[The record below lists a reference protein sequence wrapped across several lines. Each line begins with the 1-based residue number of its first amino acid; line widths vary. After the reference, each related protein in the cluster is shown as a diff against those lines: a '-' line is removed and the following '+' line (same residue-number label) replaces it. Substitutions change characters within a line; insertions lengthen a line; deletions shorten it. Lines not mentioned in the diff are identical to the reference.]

1 MKFIKKCLK
10 YQRLQL
16 QYLIG
21 HTQVALE
28 QENKLFWTVCEFI
41 RMFQTIALVLLYKH
55 IIRMLNTNIEF
66 DQPSSSQD
74 KVELLCRITMPTI
87 LIQEYLSL
95 EQIIYFQL
103 IFLASLFLMLLI
115 NVVAL
120 RLEYIHFKQ
129 IKFQNKRTFN
139 KVDGNS
145 FQSLNLLNSTY
156 NNNDFTE
163 HFLLK
168 QLMGTD
174 NGSLIEL
181 QLLRTSI
188 LTNYFTHIMFLPQ
201 IYWVAII
208 FYRIHNQTNYSIG
221 LFILNF
227 TLNSIQL
234 LFLII
239 LETLS
244 LYMQQSYR
252 LKDTN
257 YLRLRITT
265 SFKIGQ
271 MLRIIPT
278 LIYFSVLYIV
288 DPLAIYNNLVFE
300 QVLSCFGI
308 LNLIFDLQDQ
318 SFNIPFV
325 QPYKIYVFHLAFSLA
340 FCLSFLKLIQLN
352 INDIITLSMM
362 ISPCMCKMLNQ
373 LTDFNFKKIITHTLH
388 PENIPP
394 KQKILKRNSQSMTK
408 SLIVNDDVH
417 QIERQIC
424 LQKLEQVSMIRLTNY
439 KYFLQFLRLYELLCI
454 NQQHVYQTTDV
465 FNPNKSKFLMQCFIL
480 IKTHI
485 ELCNNLYCFC
495 RGFWGEKKQTLSLNI
510 QKQDMKIFS
519 DYTCKGLTIS
529 IDLIDRY
536 IRYYIKLILNI
547 EIYVTQP
554 NLTYIAQ
561 LISFLS
567 KSEES
572 LQAWLQVME
581 VKLQLQEQKKPF
593 DEITTNLIISYSKY
607 QTLFRAQFYLN
618 DKSIKKTILYG
629 DYRNTELQRSLLIH
643 KLMQCL
649 DVKKSYLI
657 KLGNN
662 KQSYEEVQQLYIES
676 NSYFLKLQ
684 NELQEFHDQSQCRTS
699 CLLMMLYYV
708 EVRCDYIQFQK
719 YKNYLRTKDI
729 KFFEYPIIFNAPQN
743 ICYLKVNLSRFS
755 KHKCRGEI
763 LARSE
768 NSFKFFGFES
778 KDDFLR
784 QRVTVHELVPPLISS
799 VHNTII
805 ELFLM
810 SNRPNVIRKERYLI
824 AEKTN
829 QEIVFVEMF
838 IDLCFVITG
847 TEFPVYC
854 FMQEIKPIGVFENIR
869 GHIIVDDYEI
879 IQGISSLAYQSLFLD
894 SPSEICN
901 KEISEFYGDFT
912 ENAQRLNQMMDTKT
926 SRYRGMT
933 QSVVSQQGCVQQ
945 KDTNS
950 IYNHYK
956 LKLEDQLFIMSEQDK
971 FFIDMTI
978 TLTYGIINGKVSK
991 YYVIEFNKV
1000 QQIDITENNDSNQ
1013 TNSLKSS
1020 VKQSQYTQRTNTLYD
1035 IQDNEKRSSEG
1046 SIKLQKYSF
1055 PQINEQC
1062 ITVSQNQM
1070 QGLKQEQSD
1079 DKINIQKKQERKSK
1093 FFNFKGVARK
1103 SDSNEQFN
1111 NDNNSGSSNH
1121 IASATSQ
1128 KQQLDVQKFLSKGMQ
1143 YQEFSNSD
1151 HEKIIFVIH
1160 LINAL
1165 ILGIILVFLLLYQLQ
1180 FKTQAESI
1188 IPTIQ
1193 ILQAFITT
1201 DYTDNIQLSLMY
1213 NKQKELNQQDQYYQH
1228 LQRLLIKDAKNYLI
1242 YQKNYFLNQQI
1253 QNVFSDTQ
1261 VKHEYEKDTSAWNAA
1276 FYILYNQLDFIQDQ
1290 NQNQTDQLPTYVNL
1304 LLDFPYHKTAYEN
1317 INKEFSE
1324 FVQLSID
1331 NFSNSQKA
1339 LIIILIV
1346 LSIIISFIS
1355 LIVYHNY
1362 FKYMKK
1368 ITRCSEQ
1375 VQFDALESEINIC
1388 ATILTN
1394 KQKLCLYDYRMDFT
1408 ANFDFR
1414 QHQEG
1419 QTHFSS
1425 YKVINSSQN
1434 NTKRSLNF
1442 TDEISIKRALSF
1454 LYPLFCLSIT
1464 LIYLGLTYLDTENVM
1479 SGLQK
1484 DITIYNQ
1491 GILFQEQFSLLCISS
1506 ILQENRDYLIQKKY
1520 ISESQLQQYY
1530 EYISP
1535 SIVTTQQLSKII
1547 RLPTGIRSAEVI
1559 DSLSIN
1565 ICSIFLDQID
1575 IELCERLDQGLLQ
1588 NGVLESTQFYI
1599 IQYRNN
1605 YELNYQDSLDYST
1618 TEDIVSINFIIKGIT
1633 NYINKSKQNLEQYIE
1648 DQIDIKMNWFI
1659 FIFTLTIILQII
1671 LSILISL
1678 NLKLRL
1684 KSLKQLIY
1692 LLPRDTLYA
1701 SDSFM
1706 KTLNYVQRHQNDLCQ

>member
-28 QENKLFWTVCEFI
+28 QENKIFWTVCEFI

-55 IIRMLNTNIEF
+55 IIRMLNTNIEI
-66 DQPSSSQD
+66 DKPSSSLD

-129 IKFQNKRTFN
+129 IKFQNKKTFN

-257 YLRLRITT
+257 YLRLRVTT

-278 LIYFSVLYIV
+278 LIYFGVLYIV
-288 DPLAIYNNLVFE
+288 DPITIYNDLVFE
-300 QVLSCFGI
+300 QTLSCFGI

-340 FCLSFLKLIQLN
+340 FCLSFFKLIQLH
-352 INDIITLSMM
+352 INDIITLSLML
-362 ISPCMCKMLNQ
+362 SPCMCKMLNQ

-394 KQKILKRNSQSMTK
+394 KQKILKRHSQSITK

-439 KYFLQFLRLYELLCI
+439 KYFLQFLRLYELLSI
-454 NQQHVYQTTDV
+454 NQQHVYQTTDL

-495 RGFWGEKKQTLSLNI
+495 RGYWGEKKQTLSLNME
-510 QKQDMKIFS
+510 KQDMKVFS
-519 DYTCKGLTIS
+519 DYTCRGLTIS

-561 LISFLS
+561 LLTFLS

-572 LQAWLQVME
+572 LQTWLQVME

-593 DEITTNLIISYSKY
+593 DEITTNLIFSYTKY
-607 QTLFRAQFYLN
+607 QTLFRAQFQLN
-618 DKSIKKTILYG
+618 DQTIKKTILYG
-629 DYRNTELQRSLLIH
+629 DYRNTELQRILFIQ
-643 KLMQCL
+643 KLMQSL
-649 DVKKSYLI
+649 DVKKNYLI
-657 KLGNN
+657 KLGNS
-662 KQSYEEVQQLYIES
+662 KQSFEEVQQLYIES
-676 NSYFLKLQ
+676 NSHFLQLQ
-684 NELQEFHDQSQCRTS
+684 FELQEFHYQSQCRTS
-699 CLLMMLYYV
+699 CLLMMLYYI
-708 EVRCDYIQFQK
+708 EIRCDYIQFSK
-719 YKNYLRTKDI
+719 YKNQLRTKDI
-729 KFFEYPIIFNAPQN
+729 KFFEFPILSNTSQN

-763 LARSE
+763 LGRSE
-768 NSFKFFGFES
+768 NSYQFFGFES

-810 SNRPNVIRKERYLI
+810 SNRPNVVRKERYLI

-829 QEIVFVEMF
+829 QEIVFIEMF

-847 TEFPVYC
+847 TEFPIYC
-854 FMQEIKPIGVFENIR
+854 FMQEIKPIGIFENIR
-869 GHIIVDDYEI
+869 GHIIIDDYEI

-901 KEISEFYGDFT
+901 REISEFYGDFT
-912 ENAQRLNQMMDTKT
+912 EIAQKLNQMMDGKT

-933 QSVVSQQGCVQQ
+933 QSIVSQQGQQ
-945 KDTNS
+945 SKDTNS
-950 IYNHYK
+950 VYNHYK

-971 FFIDMTI
+971 FFIDMTV
-978 TLTYGIINGKVSK
+978 TLAYGIINGKISK

-1000 QQIDITENNDSNQ
+1000 QQIDITENNDSNK

-1020 VKQSQYTQRTNTLYD
+1020 IKQSQYTQRTNTLYD
-1035 IQDNEKRSSEG
+1035 IQDNERRSSEG

-1062 ITVSQNQM
+1062 MTVTQNQM
-1070 QGLKQEQSD
+1070 QILKQEQSD
-1079 DKINIQKKQERKSK
+1079 DKINIQPKQIRKSK

-1103 SDSNEQFN
+1103 PDSNEQFD
-1111 NDNNSGSSNH
+1111 NDHNSGSSNH

-1128 KQQLDVQKFLSKGMQ
+1128 KQQLDLQKFLSKGMQ
-1143 YQEFSNSD
+1143 YQEFSNSN
-1151 HEKIIFVIH
+1151 HEKIIFVLH

-1165 ILGIILVFLLLYQLQ
+1165 ILGIILVFMLLYQLQ
-1180 FKTQAESI
+1180 FKNQAESI

-1201 DYTDNIQLSLMY
+1201 DYTDNIQLSLMQ
-1213 NKQKELNQQDQYYQH
+1213 NKLSEQNLQDQYYQH
-1228 LQRLLIKDAKNYLI
+1228 LQRLLVKDAKNYLL

-1253 QNVFSDTQ
+1253 QNVFSQTE
-1261 VKHEYEKDTSAWNAA
+1261 VKHENDQDTSAWNAA

-1290 NQNQTDQLPTYVNL
+1290 NQYQNSQLPTYLNL
-1304 LLDFPYHKTAYEN
+1304 LIDFPYHKLTYES
-1317 INKEFSE
+1317 INKQFSE
-1324 FVQLSID
+1324 YVMLSID
-1331 NFSNSQKA
+1331 NFSESQKA

-1346 LSIIISFIS
+1346 LSVILSFIS
-1355 LIVYHNY
+1355 LIVYQNY

-1375 VQFDALESEINIC
+1375 VQLDALESEINIC

-1394 KQKLCLYDYRMDFT
+1394 KQKLCLYDYKMDFT
-1408 ANFDFR
+1408 ANFEFR

-1425 YKVINSSQN
+1425 YKIINGLQN

-1442 TDEISIKRALSF
+1442 TDGISLKRALSF
-1454 LYPLFCLSIT
+1454 LYPLFCLSIA
-1464 LIYLGLTYLDTENVM
+1464 LIYLGLTYLDTENIM

-1484 DITIYNQ
+1484 DILIYNQ
-1491 GILFQEQFSLLCISS
+1491 GIKFQEQFSLLCISS
-1506 ILQENRDYLIQKKY
+1506 ILQENKDYILKKNYIQ
-1520 ISESQLQQYY
+1520 EDQLQKYY
-1530 EYISP
+1530 DFIQP
-1535 SIVTTQQLSKII
+1535 SISQVQLLSKSI
-1547 RLPTGIRSAEVI
+1547 RLPTGIRSTEVI
-1559 DSLSIN
+1559 GSLSIN
-1565 ICSIFLDQID
+1565 ICTIFEDQID
-1575 IELCERLDQGLLQ
+1575 VQLCEKLDQGLLQ

-1605 YELNYQDSLDYST
+1605 FERNYQDSLDYST
-1618 TEDIVSINFIIKGIT
+1618 PEDIVSINFIIKGIT
-1633 NYINKSKQNLEQYIE
+1633 NYINKSKLHLEIYIE

-1671 LSILISL
+1671 LSLLITS

-1684 KSLKQLIY
+1684 RSLKQMIY

-1701 SDSFM
+1701 NDSFM